1 MNSFANIRGILG
13 VVMKKIFLLYLVAR
27 GDGGEKVPDALVYND
42 SRRFLGSPRKN
53 KCWRATLL
61 EGLVS
66 TKRHGG
72 NILLIYISFLTTYH
86 FIRVFNKS
94 VGIGSSSVFRYATP
108 FFKFNL

>member
-1 MNSFANIRGILG
+1 
-13 VVMKKIFLLYLVAR
+13 MKKIFLLYLVAR

-42 SRRFLGSPRKN
+42 SRRFLGPPRKN
-53 KCWRATLL
+53 KCWRATIL

-86 FIRVFNKS
+86 SIRLFNKS

-108 FFKFNL
+108 FFKFKL

>member
-1 MNSFANIRGILG
+1 MHSFANIRGILG
-13 VVMKKIFLLYLVAR
+13 VVMKKIFLLYPAAG

-42 SRRFLGSPRKN
+42 SRRFLGPPRKN
-53 KCWRATLL
+53 KCWRATIL

-86 FIRVFNKS
+86 SIRVFNKS

-108 FFKFNL
+108 FFKFKL

>member
-27 GDGGEKVPDALVYND
+27 GDGGEKVLDALVYND
-42 SRRFLGSPRKN
+42 SRRFLGPPRKN

-86 FIRVFNKS
+86 SIRVFNKS

-108 FFKFNL
+108 FFKFKL

>member
-27 GDGGEKVPDALVYND
+27 GFGGEKWLELLVYN
-42 SRRFLGSPRKN
+42 SRRFLGTPRKN
-53 KCWRATLL
+53 NLWRATIL

-72 NILLIYISFLTTYH
+72 NMLLIYISFLDY
-86 FIRVFNKS
+86 I
-94 VGIGSSSVFRYATP
+94 I
-108 FFKFNL
+108 L

>member
-1 MNSFANIRGILG
+1 MNSFANIREILG

-42 SRRFLGSPRKN
+42 SRRFLGPPRKN

-86 FIRVFNKS
+86 SIRVFNKS

-108 FFKFNL
+108 FFKFKL

>member
-42 SRRFLGSPRKN
+42 SRRFLGPPRKN

-86 FIRVFNKS
+86 SIRVFNKS

>member
-1 MNSFANIRGILG
+1 VVGGGWSAERGYWRKMHSFANIRGILG
-13 VVMKKIFLLYLVAR
+13 VVMKKIFQLYPVAR

-42 SRRFLGSPRKN
+42 SRRFLGPPRKN

-72 NILLIYISFLTTYH
+72 NILLIYISFLD
-86 FIRVFNKS
+86 
-94 VGIGSSSVFRYATP
+94 YA
-108 FFKFNL
+108 FYKGF

>member
-13 VVMKKIFLLYLVAR
+13 VVMKKIFQLYPAAG
-27 GDGGEKVPDALVYND
+27 GDGGVKVPDALVYND
-42 SRRFLGSPRKN
+42 SKGFLGPPRKN
-53 KCWRATLL
+53 NPWRATIL

-108 FFKFNL
+108 FFKFKL

>member
-1 MNSFANIRGILG
+1 
-13 VVMKKIFLLYLVAR
+13 MKKIFLLYLVAR

-42 SRRFLGSPRKN
+42 SRRFLGPPRKN

-94 VGIGSSSVFRYATP
+94 VDFIGFTRRP
-108 FFKFNL
+108 LRDPLFQI

>member
-1 MNSFANIRGILG
+1 
-13 VVMKKIFLLYLVAR
+13 MKKIFLLYLVAR

-42 SRRFLGSPRKN
+42 SRRFLGPPRKN
-53 KCWRATLL
+53 KCWRATIL

-86 FIRVFNKS
+86 SIRVFNKS

-108 FFKFNL
+108 FFKFKL

>member
-42 SRRFLGSPRKN
+42 SRRFLGPPRKN

-86 FIRVFNKS
+86 SIRVFNKS
-94 VGIGSSSVFRYATP
+94 VGIGSLSVFRYATP
-108 FFKFNL
+108 FFKFKL

>member
-42 SRRFLGSPRKN
+42 SRRFLGPPRKN

-86 FIRVFNKS
+86 SIRVFNKS

-108 FFKFNL
+108 FFKFKL